1 MKLIEIILPLPSKT
15 IESDLLDD
23 PARARNAV
31 TTSMRQNHIQRPAC
45 CVCSDTPSLAHHEN
59 YKKPMKVVFLCRKH
73 HAMRHVELGWGMPH
87 HAHSDSP
94 DSGMQIRIRPD
105 QEEPLRVRAFHK
117 RHSIT
122 TEVSDIITAALK
134 AKREEMQR
142 GPKLS
147 SATKR
152 TPPRGR

>member
-1 MKLIEIILPLPSKT
+1 
-15 IESDLLDD
+15 
-23 PARARNAV
+23 
-31 TTSMRQNHIQRPAC
+31 
-45 CVCSDTPSLAHHEN
+45 
-59 YKKPMKVVFLCRKH
+59 
-73 HAMRHVELGWGMPH
+73 
-87 HAHSDSP
+87 
-94 DSGMQIRIRPD
+94 MQIRIRTD

-122 TEVSDIITAALK
+122 TEVSAIIEAALK
-134 AKREEMQR
+134 VRREEMQR